1 MHFSVFFVHICAH
14 FCAFLH
20 VFQAILTQMT
30 NQIPVFNPKTNIP
43 ENQKHQIIPFYPQ
56 FKNPQLHNTCLKKP
70 IRWLAFFYSPSIR
83 SAVLWAVHVMS
94 SPSPA
99 MVWQP
104 AIEKINIVRA
114 ANKSSFFVIF
124 QSSLSNALKGV
135 ILVISDA
142 IQVIILLYNNI
153 IGQKGLIY

>member
-1 MHFSVFFVHICAH
+1 
-14 FCAFLH
+14 
-20 VFQAILTQMT
+20 
-30 NQIPVFNPKTNIP
+30 
-43 ENQKHQIIPFYPQ
+43 
-56 FKNPQLHNTCLKKP
+56 
-70 IRWLAFFYSPSIR
+70 
-83 SAVLWAVHVMS
+83 MS